1 MQTHVKG
8 KKTWF
13 MWFLISIIYNS
24 KNEGIRL
31 FQSGDKCKALPI
43 KMKEIGILEVCKL
56 LV

>member
-31 FQSGDKCKALPI
+31 FQSGDKCKAQPI